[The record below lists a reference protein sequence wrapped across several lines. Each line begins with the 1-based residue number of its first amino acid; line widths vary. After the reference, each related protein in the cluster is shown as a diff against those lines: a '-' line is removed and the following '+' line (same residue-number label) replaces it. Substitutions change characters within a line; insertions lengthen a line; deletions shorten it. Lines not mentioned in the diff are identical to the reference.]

1 MSHIPEDSDDMHC
14 SLLEIRR
21 SRLGSKITTQ
31 LVGIQ
36 SALIEQEK
44 SLDFIRNLECLYFNS
59 PESTDLS
66 RCNIDASEQSRYV
79 ALSYTWQPSPLETD
93 ISNGAY
99 RVRQRGSN
107 VFEESPVRD
116 SVLFRVKKYMAY
128 RGVQYL
134 WIDQHCIEQEEG
146 NAKQIGMHAMDRV
159 YSRSDFPVALLATT
173 INSWEERKLL
183 VDILTG
189 QLVGDDGD
197 GLRLSP
203 RTTKNQASRALKL
216 LKEIV
221 SDTWFERA
229 WTFQENYRAGTRMV
243 LLIKCPLSNTPT
255 DVFESLDGELCV
267 PSAGF
272 HEQATKLCLA
282 YGSSE
287 PRSRYIL
294 QRVGKY
300 TVLLQRRGPRGE
312 NEAPKSMS
320 PRIIADLAARKLT
333 TSWERLTIAAN
344 CCQYSVR
351 LNCAQLR
358 ANGHSLS
365 VSMLALCL
373 LNGEIL
379 ANHRTADFNIANAKS
394 STVVKFLETQL
405 LNLRPPYLLNGL
417 TFNKGCRFNEVQ
429 LTEEGVQTKGHIWEC
444 GGFISTRDFRRPRYR
459 SHRSSLS
466 EMGQPL
472 RLGRINR
479 MRLKKLAG
487 ILWSRGED
495 YLHDRLMEFIEMRY
509 DARNHLTFSKD
520 WQVLMA
526 IMIAEAIGQG
536 KTLRTAHIL
545 NERRE
550 NGAIFIVENTRYSTW
565 VSRNDWARS
574 NAGRA
579 AFKAPK
585 YVFTSF
591 CPENNDNWG
600 IFDRNDL
607 DRHVTMEVDLDNS
620 DYTGLP
626 RLFTGRWIYGL
637 CFFDNCRRQ
646 EVVFPWPASLEGL

>member
-14 SLLEIRR
+14 SLSEIRR

-36 SALIEQEK
+36 SALIGQEK

-59 PESTDLS
+59 PESTYLS
-66 RCNIDASEQSRYV
+66 RCNIDASESRYV

-93 ISNGAY
+93 RSNGAY
-99 RVRQRGSN
+99 RVKQRGSS
-107 VFEESPVRD
+107 VFEPSPVRD

-128 RGVQYL
+128 RGVRYL

-159 YSRSDFPVALLATT
+159 YSRSEFPVALLATT
-173 INSWEERKLL
+173 INSSEERKLL

-189 QLVGDDGD
+189 KLVYDDGD
-197 GLRLSP
+197 RLRLSSW
-203 RTTKNQASRALKL
+203 TTRNQASTALKL

-243 LLIKCPLSNTPT
+243 LLIKCPLSNTSA
-255 DVFESLDGELCV
+255 DVLESFDGELCV

-272 HEQATKLCLA
+272 YDQATKLCLA
-282 YGSSE
+282 YGSSG

-300 TVLLQRRGPRGE
+300 TILLQRRGPRGE
-312 NEAPKSMS
+312 SHAPKSMS
-320 PRIIADLAARKLT
+320 PRIIADLAARKLM

-365 VSMLALCL
+365 LAMLALCL

-379 ANHRTADFNIANAKS
+379 ANHRTANFNIANAQS

-405 LNLRPPYLLNGL
+405 LNLRPPPYLLKGL
-417 TFNKGCRFNEVQ
+417 TFNKGCRFNEVR

-444 GGFISTRDFRRPRYR
+444 RKFISTRNFRRSRYR
-459 SHRSSLS
+459 SHRSSWS
-466 EMGQPL
+466 EMGQL
-472 RLGRINR
+472 NRLGPIKR
-479 MRLKKLAG
+479 MRLKKLARM
-487 ILWSRGED
+487 LLSRGED
-495 YLHDRLMEFIEMRY
+495 YLHDRLMQFIKMRY
-509 DARNHLTFSKD
+509 DAREHLTFSKA

-536 KTLRTAHIL
+536 KTLCTARIF
-545 NERRE
+545 NERRAS
-550 NGAIFIVENTRYSTW
+550 AIFIVENARNSTR
-565 VSRNDWARS
+565 VSRNEWPGS
-574 NAGRA
+574 TAGRA

-607 DRHVTMEVDLDNS
+607 DRHVTMEVDSDNLGYS
-620 DYTGLP
+620 PLP

-637 CFFDNCRRQ
+637 CFFDKCPRQ
-646 EVVFPWPASLEGL
+646 